1 MATKAEITNKVNE
14 IINELEEKR
23 DSLQQD
29 LDKKKVLLDSIED
42 NWQMMETFM
51 KAIRHPV
58 FVQDE
63 IYQQAILTMV
73 TKMHAYH
80 KDLKQQ
86 FNEMDK

>member
-1 MATKAEITNKVNE
+1 MIINAEITNKVNE
-14 IINELEEKR
+14 IINEMESKL
-23 DSLQQD
+23 DSLQQN
-29 LDKKKVLLDSIED
+29 LDKKKVLLDLIED
-42 NWQMMETFM
+42 NWSMMNTFM

-58 FVQDE
+58 FVHDE

>member
-1 MATKAEITNKVNE
+1 MATKSEITNKVNE

-58 FVQDE
+58 FAQDE

-86 FNEMDK
+86 FQAL